1 MPLRALFVLALL
13 CARALADTATPSD
26 ARAIPVHALR
36 GPFASLEAYCAGRRR
51 HDDWMRAC
59 VVARRLPHT
68 AAIITHAGGGQRE
81 VLLAVENGGGWYV
94 DERDVLFDGNR
105 DRGGFVIVGLGDG
118 GGGARLRG
126 VQAHWHKP
134 LTDDYDGYY
143 CFAVEVHCYLRGGE
157 PLCTDPLPVAGRRDC
172 GLANEADARGFD
184 ATRWDWQ
191 QEIRDAGDG
200 SRLEIRRLTW
210 RAFPTRFSGYSDW
223 MRETAVLARSLE
235 VHAGVPEQS
244 PVDGHER
251 VPRARITGGEEDR

>member
-1 MPLRALFVLALL
+1 MPLRVLFVLALL
-13 CARALADTATPSD
+13 CARALADTATPWD

-36 GPFASLEAYCAGRRR
+36 GPFASPEAYCARRR
-51 HDDWMRAC
+51 RDVDWMRAC

-126 VQAHWHKP
+126 VQAHWHKSM
-134 LTDDYDGYY
+134 TDDHDVYY

-157 PLCTDPLPVAGRRDC
+157 ATCTDPLPVAGRRDC
-172 GLANEADARGFD
+172 GLANEAEARVRN
-184 ATRWDWQ
+184 ARH
-191 QEIRDAGDG
+191 A
-200 SRLEIRRLTW
+200 SRRISRRLPSPASRISCCQSQRVASNP
-210 RAFPTRFSGYSDW
+210 RAFPA
-223 MRETAVLARSLE
+223 TAIGCARRLCS
-235 VHAGVPEQS
+235 
-244 PVDGHER
+244 
-251 VPRARITGGEEDR
+251 RAL